1 MLLLANVDFIPFLFE
16 GLFLSPPADTT
27 DKGRDML
34 EKAYS
39 GGGKTAT
46 SISTMTF
53 LQDLFAECLAQ
64 LALFPPGKEAL
75 QHNDSVLQVLQQ
87 LVEDGW
93 SEKAKDSGRAAL
105 LALSD
110 KENHSNHDYGPQDNK
125 HIMMSCT

>member
-1 MLLLANVDFIPFLFE
+1 MLLLANVAFIPFLFE

-27 DKGRDML
+27 DKDRDIWQ
-34 EKAYS
+34 KWS
-39 GGGKTAT
+39 GAGKTAT

-53 LQDLFAECLAQ
+53 LQDMFAECLAQ
-64 LALFPPGKEAL
+64 MALFPPGKEAL
-75 QHNDSVLQVLQQ
+75 LHNKSVLQVLHQ